1 MDLVGIEPTT
11 SSMPWKRAPSC
22 ATGPLCKEAIRVQNN
37 CGSRDSILAY
47 HEAIVKRAGESARS
61 IVAIHDPVADDA
73 AVRARSSQL
82 RSGGLSLR
90 LRTASRRAG
99 TAAAVQSSEICPSR
113 VLLNHQKSVFWGR
126 PFLMTSMFS
135 VFSRLLLMAIAT
147 AAMAQSA
154 SPAQANSPVPYASV
168 SELNMLLSQV
178 DQASQNMQADL
189 AKLRI
194 EKWKT
199 DSNTKRGTQGD
210 VDSVQRNLQ
219 TALPEM
225 ISQLKSSPESL
236 PATFKL
242 YRNLDALYDVFT
254 SVVESAGAFGS
265 KDEYQSLQNDLTT
278 METARRGFAA
288 RMETLSTSKEQEV
301 THLRT
306 QLHDLQAATAV
317 PPKKVVVDDTEPS
330 KSPVKNVKKKTPA
343 KKPSPSTAT
352 QSSTGQTTTPPAPVP
367 QTP

>member
-1 MDLVGIEPTT
+1 
-11 SSMPWKRAPSC
+11 
-22 ATGPLCKEAIRVQNN
+22 
-37 CGSRDSILAY
+37 
-47 HEAIVKRAGESARS
+47 
-61 IVAIHDPVADDA
+61 
-73 AVRARSSQL
+73 
-82 RSGGLSLR
+82 
-90 LRTASRRAG
+90 
-99 TAAAVQSSEICPSR
+99 
-113 VLLNHQKSVFWGR
+113 
-126 PFLMTSMFS
+126 MTSMLS
-135 VFSRLLLMAIAT
+135 VFFRLLLPAIAT

-154 SPAQANSPVPYASV
+154 APAQTNSPVPYASV

-199 DSNTKRGTQGD
+199 DSSTKHGTQSD

-254 SVVESAGAFGS
+254 SIVESAGAFGS

-288 RMETLSTSKEQEV
+288 RMETLSNSKEQEV
-301 THLRT
+301 TRLRT

-317 PPKKVVVDDTEPS
+317 PPKKVVVDDTEPA
-330 KSPVKNVKKKTPA
+330 KPPLKKKTTA
-343 KKPSPSTAT
+343 KKKPSPATAT
-352 QSSTGQTTTPPAPVP
+352 QPAAGQTTTPPATAP
-367 QTP
+367 QNP